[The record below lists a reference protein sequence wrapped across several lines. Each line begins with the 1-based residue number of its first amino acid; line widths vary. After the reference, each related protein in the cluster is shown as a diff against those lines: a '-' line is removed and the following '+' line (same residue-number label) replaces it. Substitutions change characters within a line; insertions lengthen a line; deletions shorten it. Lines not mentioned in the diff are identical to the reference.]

1 MRLGTCVALE
11 LVVGSGLAMG
21 ICLSTAWGVGEL
33 RDRLSRDA
41 LASSLMAGST
51 SATARQELTAIT
63 PLEAGGEL
71 ERSAHSFDLFDGV
84 HDDILLAPLRDAPV
98 TRVKF
103 NRGGSSISLRL
114 DFANGARA
122 AFKPR
127 QTNLQT
133 VPRREVAAYRIN
145 RLLGLGSVAPA
156 FGRKFK
162 QRELLDALDAG
173 SRGYAPRIRA
183 ETVVDGEGYIV
194 GELSWWIP
202 VIQQAKVG
210 GFRIDTTDG
219 IVTWKRLLTPGV
231 RIPARDLTMAM
242 QISNMVLFDHFINNS
257 DRWTGGNA
265 RVSPDRRLLY
275 YMDNTLSFG
284 ISKDGHERARI
295 YLRRVQKFSR
305 SLVQRLRN
313 LTREEIVTV
322 ISDDLGPFEVLL
334 VAAEV
339 DSLLDR
345 RDYSIA
351 YVDELIERYGADRV
365 LVFP

>member
-11 LVVGSGLAMG
+11 LIVGSGLAVAL
-21 ICLSTAWGVGEL
+21 CASTAWGLGEL
-33 RDRLSRDA
+33 RDRLSGEAFA
-41 LASSLMAGST
+41 LTLTRGST
-51 SATARQELTAIT
+51 AATPREALTVIS
-63 PLEAGGEL
+63 PLEPGDEL
-71 ERSAHSFDLFDGV
+71 ERSDRVLSLFDGV
-84 HDDILLAPLRDAPV
+84 DDELLLAPLRDAPI
-98 TRVKF
+98 TRAKF

-133 VPRREVAAYRIN
+133 IPRREVAAYRVN
-145 RLLGLGSVAPA
+145 RLVGLGSVAPA
-156 FGRKFK
+156 CGRKFK
-162 QRELLDALDAG
+162 QEDLLAALDG
-173 SRGYAPRIRA
+173 NSRGYAPRIRA
-183 ETVVDGEGYIV
+183 ETVVDGEGYVV

-202 VIQQAKVG
+202 VIAQAKVG

-231 RIPARDLTMAM
+231 RIPGRDLNMVM
-242 QISNMVLFDHFINNS
+242 QVSNMVLFDHFINNS

-284 ISKDGHERARI
+284 ISKDGHERTRI
-295 YLRRVQKFSR
+295 YLRRVQRFSR
-305 SLVQRLRN
+305 SLVHRLRN
-313 LTREEIVTV
+313 LTREEIVAVLREDT
-322 ISDDLGPFEVLL
+322 GPFEVLL
-334 VAAEV
+334 KEAEV

-345 RDYSIA
+345 RDYSMA
-351 YVDELIERYGADRV
+351 YIDELIDMHGADKV

>member
-11 LVVGSGLAMG
+11 LAVGSGLAVA
-21 ICLSTAWGVGEL
+21 LYVSAAWGFGEVSQ
-33 RDRLSRDA
+33 RLSGEA
-41 LASSLMAGST
+41 FATTLTGGST
-51 SATARQELTAIT
+51 SATGREKLTVIS
-63 PLEAGGEL
+63 PLEAGAEL
-71 ERSAHSFDLFDGV
+71 EPTDQVRDLFEGV
-84 HDDILLAPLRDAPV
+84 DDDILLAPLRESAI
-98 TRVKF
+98 TRAKF

-145 RLLGLGSVAPA
+145 RLVGLGSVAPA
-156 FGRKFK
+156 CGRRFK
-162 QRELLDALDAG
+162 QQELLDALDG
-173 SRGYAPRIRA
+173 SSRGYAPRIRA
-183 ETVVDGEGYIV
+183 ELVADSEGYII

-202 VIQQAKVG
+202 VIEQAKVG

-231 RIPARDLTMAM
+231 RIPARDLNMVL
-242 QISNMVLFDHFINNS
+242 QVSNMVLFDHFINNS

-284 ISKDGHERARI
+284 ISDDGHERTRI
-295 YLRRVQKFSR
+295 YLRRVQRFSR
-305 SLVQRLRN
+305 RLVHRLRT
-313 LTREEIVTV
+313 LTREEIVAS
-322 ISDDLGPFEVLL
+322 ISENIAPFEELL
-334 VAAEV
+334 SAAEV

-345 RDYSIA
+345 RDYAMA
-351 YVDELIERYGADRV
+351 YIDELIAIHGADKV